1 MTNLPLN
8 SVIASITRRS
18 PTELFVKG
26 YAIGRGSAKVTKVE
40 LTLDEGTTWVPAGT
54 TYQGGKWSWTLWSAT
69 IAVNEGSHGILR
81 CRASDE
87 KGNVQQ
93 KTCPW
98 NMRGVAY
105 CPWGA
110 KAF

>member
-1 MTNLPLN
+1 MTTLPLN
-8 SVIASITRRS
+8 SVIASLTRRS
-18 PTELFVKG
+18 PTELIVKG
-26 YAIGRGSAKVTKVE
+26 YAIGRGSAEVTKVE
-40 LTLDEGTTWVPAGT
+40 VSLDEGMSWLPARI
-54 TYQGGKWSWTLWSAT
+54 TYQGGKWSWTLWSVSV
-69 IAVNEGSHGILR
+69 AVDEGAHGTLH

-110 KAF
+110 KSF